1 VLPGRLSRL
10 CLVGAAVLVAPL
22 ARGTG
27 DEPARRSFELPTY
40 SGDKPS
46 YHAPEKKTP
55 AGPAPDARELYERAL
70 ACWPAPSYMRAEVTV
85 EGRVRSD
92 TGNYVDGDGTIGGGS
107 RARLS
112 LVARLPLYSAAE
124 LDREREREYSRRV
137 KVADAVG
144 AFVTALGERE
154 KQKRELELMRALERR
169 SQERVKIG
177 VAETA
182 EQVRYLEK
190 VAGIEGELLKLR
202 GQIQKARLEMIGHC
216 SAPTADGLDRHLVQ
230 FIGQ

>member
-1 VLPGRLSRL
+1 MLRARLRL
-10 CLVGAAVLVAPL
+10 CLVGAAVLAAPL
-22 ARGTG
+22 ARSTS
-27 DEPARRSFELPTY
+27 DAPARRSFELPTY
-40 SGDKPS
+40 TGEKPS
-46 YHAPEKKTP
+46 YHAPEKKP
-55 AGPAPDARELYERAL
+55 PLPPQPDARDLYERAL
-70 ACWPAPSYMRAEVTV
+70 ACWPAASYMRAEVSV

-92 TGNYVDGDGTIGGGS
+92 TGSYVDSSGTITGGS
-107 RARLS
+107 RAGVA
-112 LVARLPLYSAAE
+112 LVARVPLYSAAE
-124 LDREREREYSRRV
+124 MDREREREYARRV

-154 KQKRELELMRALERR
+154 KHQRELALMRALERR

-182 EQVRYLEK
+182 EQVRYLER
-190 VAGIEGELLKLR
+190 VASIEGELLKLR

>member
-1 VLPGRLSRL
+1 
-10 CLVGAAVLVAPL
+10 
-22 ARGTG
+22 
-27 DEPARRSFELPTY
+27 
-40 SGDKPS
+40 
-46 YHAPEKKTP
+46 
-55 AGPAPDARELYERAL
+55 
-70 ACWPAPSYMRAEVTV
+70 MRAEVSV

-92 TGNYVDGDGTIGGGS
+92 TGSYVDSSGTITGGS
-107 RARLS
+107 RAGVA
-112 LVARLPLYSAAE
+112 LVARVPLYSAAE
-124 LDREREREYSRRV
+124 MDREREREYARRV

-154 KQKRELELMRALERR
+154 KHQRELALMRALERR

-182 EQVRYLEK
+182 EQVRYLER
-190 VAGIEGELLKLR
+190 VASIEGELLKLR